1 MLKRWFSKWSKRIVD
16 SISCFLREPGR
27 AVAACGMVFGIVF
40 VAMVVTLVVSMFIPT
55 MPLAATIVV
64 PFAWLAGAILGLIA
78 VIVAVQLGFDK
89 LSVTLPNGTTI
100 TAEDARDRAVE
111 RLERVAEAL
120 TPDDPS

>member
-1 MLKRWFSKWSKRIVD
+1 MIRRWLTKWSKRIVD

>member
-1 MLKRWFSKWSKRIVD
+1 MIRRWLAKWSKRIVD

-111 RLERVAEAL
+111 RLEKVAEAL

>member
-1 MLKRWFSKWSKRIVD
+1 MIRRWLAKWSKRIVD

-100 TAEDARDRAVE
+100 TAEDARDKAVE
-111 RLERVAEAL
+111 RLEKVAEAL

>member
-1 MLKRWFSKWSKRIVD
+1 MISRWFAKWSKRIVD

-100 TAEDARDRAVE
+100 TAEDARGSALEAVE
-111 RLERVAEAL
+111 KIGEAL